1 MKRISVQT
9 HNKNISA
16 TTRIT
21 KSFRISTYHELMFSQ
36 MPGKEFPGLLVR
48 LLLDE
53 YFNDKL
59 PELKKKFE
67 VELERKRKERLTI
80 LALQAKKNAE
90 KKVIM

>member
-1 MKRISVQT
+1 MSKQFINKSVPST
-9 HNKNISA
+9 SRVVKAI
-16 TTRIT
+16 
-21 KSFRISTYHELMFSQ
+21 RISTYHELMFSQ

-53 YFNDKL
+53 YFSGKL
-59 PELKKKFE
+59 PELQKKFE